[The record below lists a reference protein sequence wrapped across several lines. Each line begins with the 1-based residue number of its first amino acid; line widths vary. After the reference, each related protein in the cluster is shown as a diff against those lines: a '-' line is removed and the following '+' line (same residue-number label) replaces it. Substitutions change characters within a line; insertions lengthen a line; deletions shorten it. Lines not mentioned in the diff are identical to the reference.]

1 MTTID
6 DYEKRN
12 NDQGYWEKSSDFFYA
27 SLEQQWRDEGASYSF
42 FPDEIYQNQGL
53 LLNFVSQ
60 NRFDWF
66 HYMDMSRFTNA
77 KIDSLRPQFVDPVKA
92 WVDAMANEVTNLAF
106 VGPNG
111 GGKTHSA
118 FAACRFMTLHGVLR
132 RKDDLY
138 MPTSRVLQCVDAHN
152 ILDGWSKT
160 QDAASMVDVFKNVPL
175 LLLDDL
181 GAVSTTAQAALANV
195 GSILSHRYNLNLPTV
210 VTSNQGTGELSK
222 MFGST
227 TIRRIFNDNTIVCES

>member
-1 MTTID
+1 MID

-12 NDQGYWEKSSDFFYA
+12 NAQGYWENSSDFFYS
-27 SLEQQWRDEGASYSF
+27 SLEQQWRDESCEGF
-42 FPDEIYQNQGL
+42 EFPDEIYQNQGL

-66 HYMDMSRFTNA
+66 HYMDMSRFTHA
-77 KIDSLRPQFVDPVKA
+77 KVDHLKDNFVKPVRYWISETQKS
-92 WVDAMANEVTNLAF
+92 VTNLAF

-118 FAACRFMTLHGVLR
+118 VAACRFMTIHGVLR

-138 MPTSRVLQCVDAHN
+138 MPTSRMLQCVDAHN
-152 ILDGWSKT
+152 ILDGWSKD

-210 VTSNQGTGELSK
+210 VTSNQSTGELSK

-227 TIRRIFNDNTIVCES
+227 TVRRIFTDSTVVCES